1 MPIQILSNNKM
12 EPFEHNLH
20 IDSEELTSRNIDID
34 CMCQS
39 YIDKLEPR
47 FFCGIFVHHLFI
59 FLCVFLV
66 FVFVLCIVYPMFP
79 VSLDCPLLIVHSVL
93 SNVYLIL

>member
-20 IDSEELTSRNIDID
+20 IDSEELTSRNVDID

-47 FFCGIFVHHLFI
+47 FFLWDLCSSSFYFSVCFFGFCLRPVYCIPNVSRVSGLSIIDCSFSFV
-59 FLCVFLV
+59 
-66 FVFVLCIVYPMFP
+66 
-79 VSLDCPLLIVHSVL
+79 
-93 SNVYLIL
+93 